1 MFKEIILPILIAI
14 LWVLMI
20 IGYIKLLIDQRHQ
33 DKRFD
38 ELMDKELEMVALRK
52 KQIVKEL
59 KEDKK

>member
-1 MFKEIILPILIAI
+1 MFKEIILPILIAV
-14 LWVLMI
+14 LWILMI
-20 IGYIKLLIDQRHQ
+20 VGYIKLLIDQRHQ

-38 ELMDKELEMVALRK
+38 ELMDKELEMVDLRK